1 MKLKQ
6 DLKDYFSLP
15 WRAYVILG
23 STIINRMGGFVGPF
37 LALILS
43 SKMGL
48 SNATIGFVVAIN
60 SIASIIGT
68 LIGGRIID
76 KFGSRNTRVIFHGL
90 HGLMYLLCVPLGASL
105 AVIPLLTLASFF
117 TGIQAPTGSTLIM
130 ANTKPEER
138 KSAFSL
144 NYIAI
149 NVGFSIGPLIAVLLY
164 ENHLNLLFIGDAL
177 SSFVSVLMIAVL
189 IPGNDVPK
197 EEKSKQTQ
205 KELSTI
211 ALLIKNP
218 NIIIVVGVIML
229 YFVAFSQFSFGV
241 PITAKNVFGEIKGPE
256 VYGVLASI
264 NGVLCMVLTPFVSIL
279 VKPLKVSTIIALNG
293 LLYAI
298 GFGMYAFIGSV
309 PLFVAATVIWTVGEI
324 LGATNM
330 DVYIAENAPPSHRGR
345 VSALAPVARRTG
357 FVVGPA
363 LAGLVSTAFGL
374 TAMWMVVI
382 TFALT
387 GSFLMFKS
395 KSMGVKES
403 VEVERV
409 G

>member
-1 MKLKQ
+1 MKLKR

-37 LALILS
+37 LTLILS

-189 IPGNDVPK
+189 IPGNYVTK
-197 EEKSKQTQ
+197 EEK
-205 KELSTI
+205 
-211 ALLIKNP
+211 
-218 NIIIVVGVIML
+218 
-229 YFVAFSQFSFGV
+229 
-241 PITAKNVFGEIKGPE
+241 
-256 VYGVLASI
+256 
-264 NGVLCMVLTPFVSIL
+264 
-279 VKPLKVSTIIALNG
+279 
-293 LLYAI
+293 
-298 GFGMYAFIGSV
+298 
-309 PLFVAATVIWTVGEI
+309 
-324 LGATNM
+324 
-330 DVYIAENAPPSHRGR
+330 
-345 VSALAPVARRTG
+345 
-357 FVVGPA
+357 
-363 LAGLVSTAFGL
+363 
-374 TAMWMVVI
+374 
-382 TFALT
+382 
-387 GSFLMFKS
+387 
-395 KSMGVKES
+395 
-403 VEVERV
+403 
-409 G
+409 